1 MLILS
6 GNHFE
11 EDSAW
16 VYAVIATS
24 TFDTMAYLYIK
35 MFEDTCNGHK
45 VMLA

>member
-35 MFEDTCNGHK
+35 MFEDTWNGHK